1 MQLYRYPCG
10 CIGLPPFEVKE
21 ENGMTMGSAYILHS
35 CDGEDSETCHER
47 EVHLRQD
54 GPGKYTRSM
63 ELMSLEESKEI
74 LDRLYALII
83 DGQSL
88 RQIRHLLK
96 E

>member
-1 MQLYRYPCG
+1 MLKICFGLLREADNKGGAYR
-10 CIGLPPFEVKE
+10 
-21 ENGMTMGSAYILHS
+21 
-35 CDGEDSETCHER
+35 
-47 EVHLRQD
+47 HLRQD

-63 ELMSLEESKEI
+63 ELMPLEESREI
-74 LDRLYALII
+74 LDRIYALII